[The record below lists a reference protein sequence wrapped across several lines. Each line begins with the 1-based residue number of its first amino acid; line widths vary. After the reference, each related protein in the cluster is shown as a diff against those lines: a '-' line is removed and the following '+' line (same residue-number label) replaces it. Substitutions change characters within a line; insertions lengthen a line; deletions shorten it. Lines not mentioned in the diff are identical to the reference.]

1 MSLEKGLDDDIKAKE
16 LEQCALERGHKKG
29 PNPGARGEIYVKDM
43 TPAEIR
49 MTVPALVKALSI
61 HFDHDAIRPIPKGQI
76 VPKERLIHSRMVI
89 VNKKWLQE
97 LFEPKGRLCVGG
109 HRDPDLGK
117 YESSSPTALMVAH
130 MVLLAVATIMGWPV
144 DIGDVTAA
152 FLQGLSLPRDDPIYI
167 RAPSGVPQGGVGVLG
182 LAPRIFKSC

>member
-1 MSLEKGLDDDIKAKE
+1 
-16 LEQCALERGHKKG
+16 
-29 PNPGARGEIYVKDM
+29 
-43 TPAEIR
+43 
-49 MTVPALVKALSI
+49 
-61 HFDHDAIRPIPKGQI
+61 
-76 VPKERLIHSRMVI
+76 MVI

-152 FLQGLSLPRDDPIYI
+152 FLQGLSLH
-167 RAPSGVPQGGVGVLG
+167 SGAKRVPQGGVGLLG
-182 LAPRIFKSC
+182 LAPRMFKSC